1 MMFQLFFDFNGVNSV
16 KNIYTMFGEY
26 IQSYIYKRR
35 GKISQKLKRES
46 TFLLVTRCDEMFFCK
61 I

>member
-16 KNIYTMFGEY
+16 KNIYTMFDEY

-46 TFLLVTRCDEMFFCK
+46 TFLLVTRCDEMFFS
-61 I
+61 

>member
-46 TFLLVTRCDEMFFCK
+46 TFLLVTRCDEMFFS
-61 I
+61 